1 MNASTWQ
8 IFLIAGLVLNA
19 SVGLGYRIYR
29 YSKGG
34 PRSDVVG
41 QSILGTLLLLTALGV
56 GVESRPATVL
66 ALGYGLVFG
75 LVVMPLWTVAV
86 LIPLRP
92 RRVDYGF
99 TIVYWIALGL
109 IVVASIAA

>member
-1 MNASTWQ
+1 MSASTWQ
-8 IFLIAGLVLNA
+8 IFLMAGLVLNA
-19 SVGLGYRIYR
+19 TVGLGYRIYR

-34 PRSDVVG
+34 ARSDVIG
-41 QSILGTLLLLTALGV
+41 QSILGALLLLTALGIV
-56 GVESRPATVL
+56 MGWGPATVI

-92 RRVDYGF
+92 RRLDYGF
-99 TIVYWIALGL
+99 TIVYWSALGL